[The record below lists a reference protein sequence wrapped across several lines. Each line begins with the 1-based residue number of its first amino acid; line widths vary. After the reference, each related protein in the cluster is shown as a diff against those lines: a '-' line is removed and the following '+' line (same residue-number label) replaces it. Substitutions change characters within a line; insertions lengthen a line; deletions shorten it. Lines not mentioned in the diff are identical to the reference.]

1 VVGKVV
7 FKDGRPLAGGTVV
20 FSPLDPANH
29 EGARGYIRSDGTFEL
44 SSEKAGDGSLAGRY
58 RVLVRPPPNPG
69 RGEDD
74 PRRYLPLIDPR
85 YTRFETSGLEFEVR
99 PGKNEFTIEVEKP
112 RAGRPKR

>member
-1 VVGKVV
+1 MLLIAGFACDHTMWSEVVG
-7 FKDGRPLAGGTVV
+7 A
-20 FSPLDPANH
+20 
-29 EGARGYIRSDGTFEL
+29 
-44 SSEKAGDGSLAGRY
+44 LAGRY